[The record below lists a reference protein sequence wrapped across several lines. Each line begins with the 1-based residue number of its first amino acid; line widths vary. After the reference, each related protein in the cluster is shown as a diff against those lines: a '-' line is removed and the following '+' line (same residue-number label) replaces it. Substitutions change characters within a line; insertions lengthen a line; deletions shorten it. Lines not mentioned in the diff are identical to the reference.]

1 MLQFSVVYVSHSVA
15 TLFIH
20 LFIYLFGGNR
30 GGFQT
35 EFASRDSLVGVSAP
49 PGGVPAEEVG
59 ADGVC
64 RWKSQVEVW

>member
-1 MLQFSVVYVSHSVA
+1 MLQFSVVYGSHSVA
-15 TLFIH
+15 TLFMY
-20 LFIYLFGGNR
+20 LFIYLEGME

-64 RWKSQVEVW
+64 RWKSQVEV